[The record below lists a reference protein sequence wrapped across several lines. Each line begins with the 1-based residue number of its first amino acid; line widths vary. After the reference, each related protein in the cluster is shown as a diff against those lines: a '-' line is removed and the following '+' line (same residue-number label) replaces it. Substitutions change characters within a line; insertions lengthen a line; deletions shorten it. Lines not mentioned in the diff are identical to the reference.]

1 MQRFLTVFGMLAFF
15 TNVNLNK
22 ISGSAFILI
31 SLLLSNSM
39 FLLMLDSKSLS
50 VCPIDAG
57 FPQGCV
63 RCSWFYSL
71 SSIHK

>member
-15 TNVNLNK
+15 INVNLNK
-22 ISGSAFILI
+22 IFGSAFILI

-39 FLLMLDSKSLS
+39 FLLMLDSNSLS

-57 FPQGCV
+57 FPQGCTV
-63 RCSWFYSL
+63 FL
-71 SSIHK
+71 VLLAF